1 MTASLPVKPLPGYR
15 RYLNNRKNVFC
26 RFSGLKTRH
35 SDLSGVLNLCRL
47 THRDPHMP
55 THAPKKY
62 LISHTSLQQ
71 CFDKSRSGLEKLREN
86 DPSFPRPIKFGST
99 KQAGVYF
106 VVAEVEAWLE
116 GKISERDGVTR
127 ALSER
132 AEQ

>member
-1 MTASLPVKPLPGYR
+1 MS
-15 RYLNNRKNVFC
+15 
-26 RFSGLKTRH
+26 
-35 SDLSGVLNLCRL
+35 
-47 THRDPHMP
+47 

-86 DPSFPRPIKFGST
+86 DPSFPRPIKFGPS

-116 GKISERDGVTR
+116 SKISERDGTTEDLPKR
-127 ALSER
+127 D
-132 AEQ
+132 EQ